1 MTTLTS
7 SAPVL
12 DWRAMLR
19 SKDVVLV
26 TSLMVILGLMLVPLP
41 PLVMDL
47 MIAISIALSVGI
59 MLLAMY
65 IQRPMDFSAFPSVLL
80 LVTLFRL
87 GLNIAASRAILLSG
101 DAGKVITTFG
111 DFVVGGNYVVG
122 VVVFLMLM
130 IIQFMVITNGSGR
143 VAEVAARF
151 TLDAMPGKQLS
162 IDADL
167 NAGIID
173 ENEARARRK
182 AIQAEAE
189 FYGSMDGASKFVRGD
204 AVAAVVITV
213 VNVVGGFVIGILQRN
228 LTLLVALQTYTLLTV
243 GAGLIA
249 QVSALLVS
257 TAAGIIVTR
266 SSSDVS
272 LGTDIVTQLS
282 NVKVLAIVSVMVVA
296 LGIVPG
302 MPTVPFLLVGG
313 ALGAATYGLW
323 RAQERAKQLPPPA
336 PGGGKPAELEGP
348 EEMTGL
354 LRVDPLELEIGYG
367 LIPLVGEE
375 RAENILRRITGI
387 RRQVATELGLVLPK
401 VRIRD
406 NLRLGPQAYRVKVR
420 GEEIARGELLLDRFL
435 AIPGSDTPMEQLQ
448 GIRTTEPAF
457 NLPALW
463 ITEMEK
469 GRAELLGCT
478 VVDALS
484 VLSTHLTEVIRA
496 HAPALLG
503 RQEVQE
509 MMERVKRETP
519 AAVEGLVPE
528 LLTLGEVQEV
538 LRNMLRERV
547 PIRDL
552 GGICEVLANSARVTR
567 DPDVLAEAVRQS
579 MARTLSNQYRGD
591 DGRLHVFT
599 LAPQLEAVLKSAL
612 GPADRGLGFQ
622 IDAGLAQQVMAKVG
636 EQMERLAQAGFQPVL
651 LCPRELRLAFRR
663 LVERAL
669 PNLVVLAF
677 SEIGSGTQVQAHGMV
692 EMPGGKA

>member
-7 SAPVL
+7 TPVL
-12 DWRAMLR
+12 PDWRAILR

-26 TSLMVILGLMLVPLP
+26 ISLIVILGLMLVPLP

-47 MIAISIALSVGI
+47 MIAISIALAVGI

-65 IQRPMDFSAFPSVLL
+65 IQRPMDFNAFPSVLL

-167 NAGIID
+167 NAGVID
-173 ENEARARRK
+173 ETEARARRK

-213 VNVVGGFVIGILQRN
+213 VNVVGGFVIGIWQRG
-228 LTLLVALQTYTLLTV
+228 LPLLDALQTYTLLTV
-243 GAGLIA
+243 GSGLIA
-249 QVSALLVS
+249 QISALLVS

-272 LGTDIVTQLS
+272 LGTDIVSQLS
-282 NVKVLAIVSVMVVA
+282 NVKVLAIVSGIVLV
-296 LGIVPG
+296 LGVVPG

-313 ALGAATYGLW
+313 SLGGATYALW
-323 RAQERAKQLPPPA
+323 RAQQRAKQLPPPTPA
-336 PGGGKPAELEGP
+336 RPAELEGP
-348 EEMTGL
+348 EEVAGL

-420 GEEIARGELLLDRFL
+420 GEEIARGELLLDRYL
-435 AIPGSDTPMEQLQ
+435 AIPGSDTPIEQLQ
-448 GIRTTEPAF
+448 GVRTTEPAF

-484 VLSTHLTEVIRA
+484 VLSTHLTEVVRA

-509 MMERVKRETP
+509 MLERVKRDAP

-538 LRNMLRERV
+538 LRNLLRERA

-552 GGICEVLANSARVTR
+552 GGIFEVLANSARVTR

-599 LAPQLEAVLKSAL
+599 LAPQLEAALKAAL
-612 GPADRGLGFQ
+612 GPAERGLGFQ
-622 IDAGLAQQVMAKVG
+622 IDAALAQQILARVG
-636 EQMERLAQAGFQPVL
+636 EQMERLAQAAHQPIL

-677 SEIGSGTQVQAHGMV
+677 SEIGAGTQVQAHGMV
-692 EMPGGKA
+692 DWPGGK